1 MSQTELMTPR
11 EFELQALPHAES
23 LYAVALRMTRRAAD
37 AEDLVQETLL
47 KGLRARHQFQIGT
60 NLKGWLMRILTN
72 TFINRYKRGSLERTV
87 LGGPEVDPLSDG
99 WIGTETMRA
108 LRDPES
114 QALRPLVAEEIRRAL
129 DALPE
134 DYRLAVL
141 LVDVQELSY
150 KEAAEAMACPVGTV
164 MSRLHRGRRLLKGR
178 LVDQAEAL
186 GFGGALHPVAPG
198 QGVAPGQEPG
208 EEQADPASGTRAD
221 APAPVDL
228 QEYRTQ
234 KAKAR

>member
-114 QALRPLVAEEIRRAL
+114 QALRPLVAEEIRQAL

-150 KEAAEAMACPVGTV
+150 KEAAEAMGCPVGTV

-186 GFGGALHPVAPG
+186 GFGGALPPVSRA
-198 QGVAPGQEPG
+198 VSHTK
-208 EEQADPASGTRAD
+208 EQASPENPEASPPDAD
-221 APAPVDL
+221 AAAPVDL
-228 QEYRTQ
+228 QEYRTLR
-234 KAKAR
+234 AKAR

>member
-1 MSQTELMTPR
+1 MTPR

-99 WIGTETMRA
+99 WISTETMRA

-114 QALRPLVAEEIRRAL
+114 QALRPLVAEEIQRAL
-129 DALPE
+129 DSLPE

-150 KEAAEAMACPVGTV
+150 KEAADAMGCPVGTV

-178 LVDQAEAL
+178 LVDQAQAL
-186 GFGGALHPVAPG
+186 GFGGAALPRPHSDVDPQEG
-198 QGVAPGQEPG
+198 NTEQGEGATKKNQ
-208 EEQADPASGTRAD
+208 D
-221 APAPVDL
+221 APVDL
-228 QEYRTQ
+228 QEYRSQ
-234 KAKAR
+234 KVRAR

>member
-1 MSQTELMTPR
+1 MSQTDLMTPH

-72 TFINRYKRGSLERTV
+72 TFINRYKRGALERTV

-99 WIGTETMRA
+99 WISTETMRA
-108 LRDPES
+108 LRDPET

-150 KEAAEAMACPVGTV
+150 KEAADVMGCPTGTV

-178 LVDQAEAL
+178 LVDQAQAL
-186 GFGGALHPVAPG
+186 GFGGAELRSPHGSGSRQAAEAP
-198 QGVAPGQEPG
+198 EPPEAEKSAG
-208 EEQADPASGTRAD
+208 K
-221 APAPVDL
+221 PVDL
-228 QEYRTQ
+228 DEYRTQ
-234 KAKAR
+234 RVKVR

>member
-87 LGGPEVDPLSDG
+87 LGGPEVNPLSDG
-99 WIGTETMRA
+99 WISTETMRA

-114 QALRPLVAEEIRRAL
+114 QALRPLVAEEIQKAV

-150 KEAAEAMACPVGTV
+150 KEAADAMGCPVGTV

-186 GFGGALHPVAPG
+186 GFGGAHP
-198 QGVAPGQEPG
+198 
-208 EEQADPASGTRAD
+208 PASRATTPPRED
-221 APAPVDL
+221 EPTDDRGPVDL
-228 QEYRTQ
+228 HEYRTQ